1 MMLFFIFHFFLDAN
15 KSAKLL
21 VKVLRNAAS
30 AEPNQKLQCSLFLH
44 AQKCES
50 LELGR
55 EIFLECENFCDIQVK
70 DARALLISPLRVRM
84 KYSYWGTF
92 IFEASLINNF
102 FIL

>member
-1 MMLFFIFHFFLDAN
+1 MMLFFIFDFFLDAN

-55 EIFLECENFCDIQVK
+55 EIFLECENFCDTQVK

-84 KYSYWGTF
+84 KYSYCTF
-92 IFEASLINNF
+92 IFKAPLINNF